1 MSDVAQPVATT
12 ETPVTPDTSTAP
24 VTTPQAPATPNAPFN
39 RAAFKQSLMDQAPS
53 SEAAPEPVT
62 PEQPRGPDG
71 RFITPEAATPPAPE
85 PAKPAPVVPQ
95 TVRIPVPDGH
105 WARDKGITE
114 IEIADPKL
122 EHVYRGLLKDATRRA
137 DAETH
142 LQRALKAEAQLKA
155 VTESRDAIVA
165 SPEVLAD
172 IQYLRS
178 PEVNR
183 PDLAE
188 LLIAGLKAKEVAKVD
203 EYSKANEQE
212 LSNRQVEEQLQEWQ
226 ETTYHAATSRYP
238 QWYTNRPE
246 FQAVLRRA
254 TRQYSYELMDVEQA
268 TQQPQMPTK
277 EGLFGYLDKLFL
289 EDPFTKSTHA
299 ANKAQQQ
306 QADAARIKAAADA
319 AALADAQA
327 RHSTL
332 APVPP
337 TVTTGQ
343 ITPRPD
349 ELKGLT
355 GDKKRKAL
363 RDGFLAGLR

>member
-1 MSDVAQPVATT
+1 MSDVAQPVATENT
-12 ETPVTPDTSTAP
+12 GAPDTSTAP

-71 RFITPEAATPPAPE
+71 RFITPVAATTPAPE

-137 DAETH
+137 DAETN
-142 LQRALKAEAQLKA
+142 LQRALRAEAELKA
-155 VTESRDAIVA
+155 ARESRDAIIA
-165 SPEVLAD
+165 SPQVLQDLA
-172 IQYLRS
+172 YLRS

-183 PDLAE
+183 PDLADAIE
-188 LLIAGLKAKEVAKVD
+188 AGLRQQEAEKVT
-203 EYSKANEQE
+203 EYSKANESE
-212 LSNRQVEEQLQEWQ
+212 LTETRAREQLQEWHD
-226 ETTYHAATSRYP
+226 TTLHVASGRYP
-238 QWYTNRPE
+238 QWYTSRPE
-246 FQAVLRRA
+246 FQAVFKQA
-254 TRQYSYELMDVEQA
+254 VFQYGTELQFREQS
-268 TQQPQMPTK
+268 TQTAQMPTK